1 MFLTITGRER
11 FGISFSNRLCQF
23 LSYNCNARLKY
34 FDWDRIRKFHHCR
47 SQIFPIT
54 ATGDPLTVTVNVTI
68 LAFPEVIFLNKFF
81 EFDLLY
87 KLRFCLFRCRDET
100 LSYVAGIPVCCIYLE
115 GA

>member
-1 MFLTITGRER
+1 MSVSQLQL
-11 FGISFSNRLCQF
+11 LC
-23 LSYNCNARLKY
+23 NIKV
-34 FDWDRIRKFHHCR
+34 FDWNRIRKFHHCR

-68 LAFPEVIFLNKFF
+68 LAFPEVIFLNTFL

-87 KLRFCLFRCRDET
+87 KLRFRLFRCRDET